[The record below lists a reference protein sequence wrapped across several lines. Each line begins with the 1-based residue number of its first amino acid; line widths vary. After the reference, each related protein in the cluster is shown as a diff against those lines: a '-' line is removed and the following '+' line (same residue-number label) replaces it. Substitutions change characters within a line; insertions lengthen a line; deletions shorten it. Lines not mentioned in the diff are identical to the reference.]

1 MVLEEA
7 TKGRSKWLVIVGYA
21 LTLVFFGLFTGR
33 VNLLFYG
40 NSAQDVFPLYA
51 HASEIG
57 QFSLLFCAGLLA
69 RSRSRV
75 VSGFMP
81 LLAVVLLVAGYALT
95 LYQAVGENMPMWL
108 SACAGAFFGGGQGA
122 SFLCWASVYSRMD
135 SRRAA
140 DCMISSTLLS
150 AIILVLIGCV
160 PNTVAL
166 FSAMSIVVVL
176 CCVMVVQGSSAD
188 GGGGAL
194 ASNMGVPAEMTEG
207 NNRVIAPHASFRN
220 WAFTKRRSLL
230 CLFALAFVCGAQRA
244 LSLEGF
250 ISQESSAIIFPL
262 GYALGAVLFR
272 GVLNIQ
278 RDEDDYYHVYTVLL
292 AVMATCGV
300 LSFVQRAGIQ
310 TVLYIVDNVAF
321 TVISMCVVL
330 MSVDAAKDTARS
342 PMFTV
347 GVTCGAMYFSIQLG
361 RVVSNIVMGLTGAVT
376 IGALVV
382 SVIIVY
388 VLALAAISSGV
399 FVRQMAA
406 EWNGEPQNG
415 AAGAAADAV
424 QLRASSRE
432 PGQEAHGSVG
442 KGIISIASVT
452 EDRLRTNPVY
462 RSRFGLTERE
472 LDVLVLLLA
481 GYNAPDISS
490 LLEISVNTVKTHL
503 KGIYAKL
510 GAHNRREVIAILNE
524 VELER
529 P

>member
-7 TKGRSKWLVIVGYA
+7 TKGCSKWLVIVGYA

-57 QFSLLFCAGLLA
+57 QFSLLFCAGLFA
-69 RSRSRV
+69 RSRSRA

-108 SACAGAFFGGGQGA
+108 STCAGVFFGGGQGA
-122 SFLCWASVYSRMD
+122 SFLCWASIYSRMD
-135 SRRAA
+135 SRQAA

-150 AIILVLIGCV
+150 AIILVLIGRV

-166 FSAMSIVVVL
+166 FSALSIVVVL
-176 CCVMVVQGSSAD
+176 CCVMVVQGSNAD
-188 GGGGAL
+188 RGGGVF
-194 ASNMGVPAEMTEG
+194 ASNMVVPAEMTEG

-262 GYALGAVLFR
+262 GYALGAVLFQ

-300 LSFVQRAGIQ
+300 LSFLQRADIQ

-361 RVVSNIVMGLTGAVT
+361 RVVSNIVMGLTGVVT

-399 FVRQMAA
+399 FVRQMAV
-406 EWNGEPQNG
+406 EWNGELQNG
-415 AAGAAADAV
+415 TTDVADAV
-424 QLRASSRE
+424 QLRVSSRG
-432 PGQEAHGSVG
+432 PGQEAHGSIG

-529 P
+529 S